1 MIDERA
7 LRSFWPVERD
17 DKSRMGERKTDAE
30 RQQKSPGRSGRRPAH
45 FLGQSGYFTVQL
57 LKAGS
62 IHRPWWHAYSSF
74 TIHGSILVREAL
86 SGSASVMQYAGH
98 TPPDELRR
106 RARRYLSAL
115 P

>member
-17 DKSRMGERKTDAE
+17 DKSRKGERNTDAE

-62 IHRPWWHAYSSF
+62 IRRPWWHAYSSF

-86 SGSASVMQYAGH
+86 SGNVGCASITVSFPP
-98 TPPDELRR
+98 TPG
-106 RARRYLSAL
+106 
-115 P
+115 